1 LFGRKALS
9 ATTLNRAGTALRN
22 AGRIGAESADAT
34 RADETVASAQ
44 QRLADLSAE
53 VDAAVAALDQSLD
66 VAGVP
71 LRSESVAPRKADIA
85 IGKVVLLW
93 TPWRSDSNGFAVS
106 AS

>member
-1 LFGRKALS
+1 MS
-9 ATTLNRAGTALRN
+9 ATTLSRAGSALRN
-22 AGRIGAESADAT
+22 AGRMGTESADAA
-34 RADETVASAQ
+34 RADESAASAQ

-66 VAGVP
+66 VANLS